1 MNLRETS
8 GEKCVNICLIT
19 EEKETLRWVIRKRS
33 NEQWRERCGNKHT
46 LPVSTL
52 LMAVLIF
59 IHILHILLRGLFYNL
74 HLKKEEEKL

>member
-1 MNLRETS
+1 MN
-8 GEKCVNICLIT
+8 VCLIT

-33 NEQWRERCGNKHT
+33 NEQWRERCGNKRT

-52 LMAVLIF
+52 LMVVLIF
-59 IHILHILLRGLFYNL
+59 IHILHILWRGLFYNL